1 MVKPLKINLNTQR
14 EILQEG
20 AQKSIST
27 SAGPP
32 LRVGRMRTDYFLP
45 ELNLGAANDAQ
56 KKSSPQVQKV
66 VSRIN
71 KFIENIADDYFLLG
85 LHLLSLHSL
94 LKESKLT
101 TEQIKSWYAENIN
114 MPYSSA
120 MQCRKVAEVYSANPE
135 LIGRYTASG
144 AYLLSS
150 CNTPEEREEIWQEAR
165 GKKPAPSIRD
175 LRETLKHA
183 RERQAL
189 ELQTAEREKTE
200 KEESGEKYRMMPA
213 KIRESLL
220 TISLYCDSFVACE
233 KPLEQAKMRKVLL
246 DSLRIFLKE
255 MEETV

>member
-32 LRVGRMRTDYFLP
+32 LRVGRMKTDFFLP
-45 ELNLGAANDAQ
+45 ELNLGAVKDAL

-150 CNTPEEREEIWQEAR
+150 CKTPEEREEIWQEAR
-165 GKKPAPSIRD
+165 GEKTAPSIRD

-189 ELQTAEREKTE
+189 ERQTAEREKTE
-200 KEESGEKYRMMPA
+200 KEELGEKYRMMPA

>member
-20 AQKSIST
+20 AQKSISV
-27 SAGPP
+27 SAGPQ
-32 LRVGRMRTDYFLP
+32 LRVGRMKTDFFLP
-45 ELNLGAANDAQ
+45 ELNLGASKDAP
-56 KKSSPQVQKV
+56 KKSSPQVQKA

-150 CNTPEEREEIWQEAR
+150 CKTTEEREEIWQEAR
-165 GKKPAPSIRD
+165 GEKPAPSIRD
-175 LRETLKHA
+175 LRETLKRA
-183 RERQAL
+183 KERQAL
-189 ELQTAEREKTE
+189 ERQMAEREKTE
-200 KEESGEKYRMMPA
+200 EESGEKYRMMPA
-213 KIRESLL
+213 KIRESLQ
-220 TISLYCDSFVACE
+220 TISLYCDSYVACE
-233 KPLEQAKMRKVLL
+233 KPLEQTKMRKVLL
-246 DSLRIFLKE
+246 DSLRNFLKE

>member
-32 LRVGRMRTDYFLP
+32 LRVGRMKTDFFLP
-45 ELNLGAANDAQ
+45 ELNLGAAKDAP

-150 CNTPEEREEIWQEAR
+150 CKTPEEREEIWQEAR
-165 GKKPAPSIRD
+165 GEKPAPSIRD
-175 LRETLKHA
+175 LRETLKRA
-183 RERQAL
+183 KERQVL
-189 ELQTAEREKTE
+189 GRQMAEREKTE
-200 KEESGEKYRMMPA
+200 EVSGEKYRMMPA
-213 KIRESLL
+213 KIRESLQA
-220 TISLYCDSFVACE
+220 ISLYCDSFVSCE
-233 KPLEQAKMRKVLL
+233 KPLEQAIMRKSLL

>member
-27 SAGPP
+27 STGSP
-32 LRVGRMRTDYFLP
+32 LRVGRMKTDFFLP
-45 ELNLGAANDAQ
+45 ELNLGAAKDAQ

-150 CNTPEEREEIWQEAR
+150 CKTPEEREEIWQEAR
-165 GKKPAPSIRD
+165 GEKPAPSIRD
-175 LRETLKHA
+175 LRETLKRA

-200 KEESGEKYRMMPA
+200 KEESVEKYRMMPA